1 MTERYD
7 QEEEIMNGKCNAGR
21 SFALR
26 NYCIAYDLSRK
37 MAPFFDIHIMLFI
50 FNWLEKTNISYFQRW
65 R

>member
-7 QEEEIMNGKCNAGR
+7 QEEEIMNGKCNA
-21 SFALR
+21 
-26 NYCIAYDLSRK
+26 AYDLSRK